1 LLIERNSVSGEANH
15 QMQRLLLAGVLF
27 FTISPG
33 VPAAVHPIAP
43 DWSLITPD
51 QQVVKLSD
59 VAQEQTTVL
68 LF

>member
-1 LLIERNSVSGEANH
+1 
-15 QMQRLLLAGVLF
+15 MQRLLLAGVLF